1 MPKYSRPAS
10 QDTSPTKTLT
20 SKPTISKPQHKP
32 FGVTK
37 ALINLEAYHISLY
50 GLNLR
55 KVLENPESVYVPL
68 VLARQL
74 RENKILLK
82 SAGPSLNLSQR
93 ADYKDLSDCDF
104 NTVMAHPA
112 PSLLVAAMIKL
123 NEHGLLNATFFE
135 VIATLDFKNP
145 IDAATI
151 LVNVLAEPELNEALL
166 LAINNNPKP
175 KEMIAAIMIFIE
187 NSVYQSEF
195 FLQAAQS
202 ASPMAFAEYAIES
215 MRYAASSAM
224 AASHAQ
230 GFFAQQQE
238 KRVHFAFSA
247 ETLGPK

>member
-1 MPKYSRPAS
+1 MPKHSIQFP
-10 QDTSPTKTLT
+10 QNQFPPKTLT
-20 SKPTISKPQHKP
+20 SKPTIFKLQHKP
-32 FGVTK
+32 FSVSK
-37 ALINLEAYHISLY
+37 ALLKLQAYQISLY
-50 GLNLR
+50 GNNLR
-55 KVLENPESVYVPL
+55 QVLDNPESVYVPIF
-68 VLARQL
+68 LAKAL
-74 RENKILLK
+74 RDNKILLK

-93 ADYKDLSDCDF
+93 ADYEDLSDCDF

-195 FLQAAQS
+195 FLKAAQS

-215 MRYAASSAM
+215 MRYAARAM
-224 AASHAQ
+224 SASHAQ
-230 GFFAQQQE
+230 HIFVSQSPE
-238 KRVHFAFSA
+238 KKVRFSDSPA
-247 ETLGPK
+247 P